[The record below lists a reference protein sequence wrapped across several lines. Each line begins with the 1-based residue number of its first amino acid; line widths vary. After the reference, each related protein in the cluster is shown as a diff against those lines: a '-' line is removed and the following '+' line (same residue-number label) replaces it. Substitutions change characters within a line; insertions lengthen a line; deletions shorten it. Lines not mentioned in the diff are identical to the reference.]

1 MSSASDFV
9 DRARRL
15 LPDEE
20 LEWLALLGSRAV
32 GVNIA
37 AMGIRVAGGSE
48 EGLGSSSI
56 GAASVGADE
65 VVDEGVCMGGGN
77 VLATGA
83 GPGSLLPAAAA
94 ASALASFSALVGR
107 PRFLFGGGSVGDG

>member
-1 MSSASDFV
+1 M
-9 DRARRL
+9 
-15 LPDEE
+15 
-20 LEWLALLGSRAV
+20 GSRAV

-37 AMGIRVAGGSE
+37 AMGIRVAGGSD
-48 EGLGSSSI
+48 EGLGSSRI

-65 VVDEGVCMGGGN
+65 VVDDGVCIGGGRA
-77 VLATGA
+77 LAIGGGA
-83 GPGSLLPAAAA
+83 GPGSFLPAAAAA